1 MITPE
6 NIALFFLVLMAL
18 FVIVYVA
25 VKLKPNGSISRE
37 DQLESEIKQLVKRIA
52 SLQETIDILS
62 SRITELQGQVA
73 KLKDENER
81 LRSDLNRYLSPVTK
95 RKTNELSVINN
106 ALGKLSADEFKRLVF
121 EKFRA
126 VYDSFGADQTLQA
139 QRLTLVEYA
148 DNHNQLSLL
157 RTSIIDINPVAFD
170 G

>member
-73 KLKDENER
+73 KLLTMK
-81 LRSDLNRYLSPVTK
+81 
-95 RKTNELSVINN
+95 NELP
-106 ALGKLSADEFKRLVF
+106 
-121 EKFRA
+121 
-126 VYDSFGADQTLQA
+126 
-139 QRLTLVEYA
+139 
-148 DNHNQLSLL
+148 LL
-157 RTSIIDINPVAFD
+157 LLLI
-170 G
+170 